1 MPPKP
6 ASCWTPPV
14 IKNRPVPERRTSDNS
29 LFRSPWLYTLLW
41 ALVIFLLCNLH
52 LETSG
57 DIAWYYFDGI
67 DKMVHGGMFFVLGF
81 LSNWGFYRQ
90 RKRPFLSRHAA
101 WFALL
106 LCIVYGGI
114 IEEIG
119 RASCGERMCK

>member
-1 MPPKP
+1 MKD
-6 ASCWTPPV
+6 
-14 IKNRPVPERRTSDNS
+14 RPVPECRRSHNS
-29 LFRSPWLYTLLW
+29 LFLSPWLYILLC
-41 ALVIFLLCNLH
+41 ALVIVLLCNLP

-114 IEEIG
+114 IEVLQG
-119 RASCGERMCK
+119 VVFT